1 MAKVEVFYSKMC
13 GACHD
18 AMDYFTEQG
27 VPFESFEVKWAGDD
41 WADDENGRG
50 FKQRFGDAD
59 TVPQIMI
66 GERHVKGWKE
76 LSSLI
81 ERGELDDLLNAEP

>member
-1 MAKVEVFYSKMC
+1 MPKVEVFYGQMC

-18 AMDYFTEQG
+18 AMDYFTEKG
-27 VPFESFEVKWAGDD
+27 VAFDAYEVKWGKDD
-41 WADDENGRG
+41 WVDDENGRG

-59 TVPQIMI
+59 TVPQIMM

-76 LSSLI
+76 LSALI
-81 ERGELDDLLNAEP
+81 ETGEIEGLLIAD